1 MKANVPLVFICLIVF
16 SACEQIEKVTIT
28 IESNSTDYDSL
39 YINDIYSGY
48 TLLKM
53 PLDHIGK
60 VYAFPI
66 GEIMLGEIAINGLE
80 STYLTVFSP
89 GAKKRVVIGSNSIRT
104 EQSIP
109 DSLANY
115 LWKSTN
121 LMFSQHDK
129 IIFAEDDPWKVR
141 GLFDS
146 LVQVRENQLMHFESQ
161 LTEEELGLL
170 TYQNKARA
178 YSFLMFYGRIIKE
191 ISARDEFFSFIEDI
205 ENENSYTKSLPGTLL
220 YKYEIELLKEKD
232 SIENMGVF
240 LDYIEANTKTE
251 DLQNFLKAVYLKEV
265 IENPSYW
272 RPHEKLFT
280 TTTIKEAIFRES
292 KNPYLPLIDR
302 ASSSFFSSQSGVK
315 GYDFEAYKPD
325 GSEIRLSDLKGKIV
339 VIDTWATWC
348 GPCIQHRP
356 KMLEIAR
363 KYEGNPKVAILMISI
378 DRSKERWLNYIQNT
392 NPNQFGQELHI
403 PDGMNTEFG
412 DQYLIKSN
420 PKYFLI
426 DQEGIILNSDLMEP
440 SIGMEQ
446 LIENELKK
454 VPG

>member
-1 MKANVPLVFICLIVF
+1 MRGIILLVFICLIF
-16 SACEQIEKVTIT
+16 LSSCEERKVVSIIIEG
-28 IESNSTDYDSL
+28 NSSDYDSL
-39 YINDIYSGY
+39 YIVDIYSGQ

-53 PLDHIGK
+53 PLEPIGK
-60 VYAFPI
+60 EYKFQI
-66 GEIMLGEIAINGLE
+66 QETSLGEIAIKGLE
-80 STYLTVFSP
+80 STYLTVLRP
-89 GAKKRVVIGSNSIRT
+89 EAKKIVVIDSNTIRV
-104 EQSIP
+104 EQSIA

-129 IIFAEDDPWKVR
+129 VIFAEDDPWKVR

-146 LVQVRENQLMHFESQ
+146 LVQVREDQLMHFESQ

-170 TYQNKARA
+170 TFQNKARA

-191 ISARDEFFSFIEDI
+191 ISPEDGFFGFVKDI
-205 ENENSYTKSLPGTLL
+205 ENENIYTKSLPNTLL
-220 YKYEIELLKEKD
+220 YKYEIELLSERD
-232 SIENMGVF
+232 SIENLGIF
-240 LDYIEANTKTE
+240 LDYIEKNTKTE
-251 DLQNFLKAVYLKEV
+251 DLQHFLKAVYLKEV

-280 TTTIKEAIFRES
+280 STTIKEALLQES
-292 KNPYLPLIDR
+292 KNPYAFLIDR

-315 GYDFEAYKPD
+315 GFDFKANRFD
-325 GSEIRLSDLKGKIV
+325 GSEIKLSDFKGKIV

-356 KMLEIAR
+356 NMLEIAK
-363 KYEGNPKVAILMISI
+363 KYENNPRVAILMISI
-378 DRSKERWLNYIQNT
+378 DQSKEKWLNYVQKT
-392 NPNQFGQELHI
+392 NPDQFGMELHI

-412 DQYLIKSN
+412 DMYLIKSI

-426 DQEGIILNSDLMEP
+426 DQNGIILNSDLLEP

-454 VPG
+454 FPG